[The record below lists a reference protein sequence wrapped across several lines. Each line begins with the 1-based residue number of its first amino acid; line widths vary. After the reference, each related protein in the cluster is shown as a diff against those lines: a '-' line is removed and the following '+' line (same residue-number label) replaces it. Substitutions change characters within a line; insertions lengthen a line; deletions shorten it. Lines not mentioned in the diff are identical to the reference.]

1 MIDRRT
7 FFGLFALPRV
17 IVLEAIAAP
26 RMPDIKLILAPGIQ
40 APVFE
45 FRTYLSPPRLDL
57 FAKAGIIPARKSAST
72 YMIPFR
78 SLTERQRAWDA
89 LAADPE
95 WRKLPNEPKL
105 THISI
110 YRSLS

>member
-7 FFGLFALPRV
+7 FFAFFAIPRV

-26 RMPDIKLILAPGIQ
+26 RMPDFKLVLAPGVR
-40 APVFE
+40 APLFE
-45 FRTYLSPPRLDL
+45 FRTYASPPPLDL
-57 FAKAGIIPARKSAST
+57 FEKAGIRAIRRSNDT

-95 WRKLPNEPKL
+95 WRKLPKEPRL